1 MEEKKHLLHYL
12 EQVFVIF
19 GVSILIVEVICRI
32 FGEEARQYSTMF
44 ELGNAGVP
52 FHTVLEYLLASVCI
66 TVLRFVFF
74 TDVLIRR
81 WSLAARIVGMLSAVT
96 ALSGGLSYVFGWFPV
111 SDPKCWA
118 AFFISFGICFVLG
131 TALSAWGE
139 RMENRQL
146 EDALQRMQNREGEQR

>member
-52 FHTVLEYLLASVCI
+52 FHTVLEYLLSSICI
-66 TVLRFVFF
+66 TALRFVFYRCA
-74 TDVLIRR
+74 D
-81 WSLAARIVGMLSAVT
+81 SAVV
-96 ALSGGLSYVFGWFPV
+96 SGSADSRYAVGCRCSERRAVLWIWLV
-111 SDPKCWA
+111 SC
-118 AFFISFGICFVLG
+118 I
-131 TALSAWGE
+131 
-139 RMENRQL
+139 
-146 EDALQRMQNREGEQR
+146 